1 VFKKKGS
8 DKVRMFLSTNTY
20 VLKKKKK
27 EEEEEEEE
35 EKQGENI
42 MSVIVVA
49 PICTKIPHV
58 KRYGPFE
65 FAISKSVI

>member
-1 VFKKKGS
+1 
-8 DKVRMFLSTNTY
+8 
-20 VLKKKKK
+20 
-27 EEEEEEEE
+27 
-35 EKQGENI
+35 